1 MAIPVR
7 IFFVEISVKLLNSI
21 MTTTI
26 YNLGKATE
34 YDQCPAIYILKNN
47 KNGKVYVG
55 ETMNLRQRVYSYHK
69 SNIDTPRPILR
80 AINKHGLENFSFE
93 YQYYPDMSKDEL
105 LDIEERLIKEHNS
118 LMSGN
123 GYNVCSR
130 GQNRYSATQSLEAR
144 KKRSEIFKGRV
155 ITEEWRENM
164 SKAKSGEN
172 HPMYGKKMSEETKK
186 KMGDSRRGERNG
198 RYGKKM
204 SEEAKRKMVENLPN
218 KVCVSQYT
226 KSGEFVKSY
235 LSIAEAAKQTGID
248 SRHISAVCNNKNRKT
263 SGGYIWKK
271 DILHH

>member
-1 MAIPVR
+1 MAG
-7 IFFVEISVKLLNSI
+7 
-21 MTTTI
+21 TTI

-34 YDQCPAIYILKNN
+34 YDQYPAIYILKN
-47 KNGKVYVG
+47 KINGKVYIG

-93 YQYYPDMSKDEL
+93 YQYYPDMSKEEL

-198 RYGKKM
+198 RYGKKTSDDHKNKLM
-204 SEEAKRKMVENLPN
+204 MNRKDRIEVE
-218 KVCVSQYT
+218 QYT
-226 KSGEFVKSY
+226 KSGEFVARYS
-235 LSIAEAAKQTGID
+235 SIQEAMRQTGID
-248 SRHISAVCNNKNRKT
+248 SGHIGSVCNGKRKSAGNFIWRKIT
-263 SGGYIWKK
+263 S
-271 DILHH
+271 

>member
-1 MAIPVR
+1 
-7 IFFVEISVKLLNSI
+7 

-118 LMSGN
+118 LMSGS

-130 GQNRYSATQSLEAR
+130 GQNRYLATQSLEAR

-164 SKAKSGEN
+164 SKAKSGEK

-198 RYGKKM
+198 RYGKKTSDDHKNKLM
-204 SEEAKRKMVENLPN
+204 MNRKDRIEVA
-218 KVCVSQYT
+218 QYT
-226 KSGEFVKSY
+226 KNGEFVARY
-235 LSIAEAAKQTGID
+235 PSIKEAMRQTGID
-248 SRHISAVCNNKNRKT
+248 SRYIYPVCDKEGRSAKGFVWRK
-263 SGGYIWKK
+263 IVPN
-271 DILHH
+271 D

>member
-1 MAIPVR
+1 MAG
-7 IFFVEISVKLLNSI
+7 
-21 MTTTI
+21 TTI
-26 YNLGKATE
+26 YNLGKATG
-34 YDQCPAIYILKNN
+34 YDQYPAIYILKNEI
-47 KNGKVYVG
+47 NGKVYIG

-130 GQNRYSATQSLEAR
+130 GQNRYSATQSFEAR

-198 RYGKKM
+198 RYGKKTSDDHKNKLM
-204 SEEAKRKMVENLPN
+204 MNRKDRIEVE
-218 KVCVSQYT
+218 QYT
-226 KSGEFVKSY
+226 KSGEFVARYS
-235 LSIAEAAKQTGID
+235 SIQEAMRQTGID
-248 SRHISAVCNNKNRKT
+248 SGHIGSVCNGKRKSAGNFIWRKIT
-263 SGGYIWKK
+263 S
-271 DILHH
+271 